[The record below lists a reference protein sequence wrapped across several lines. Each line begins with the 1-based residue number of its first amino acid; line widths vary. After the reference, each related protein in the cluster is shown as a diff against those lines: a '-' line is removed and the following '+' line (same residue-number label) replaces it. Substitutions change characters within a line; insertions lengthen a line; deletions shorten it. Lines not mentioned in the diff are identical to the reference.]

1 MSVVMSEKRYERLNE
16 GDRIEAGDE
25 FINSEGKWVEAMWV
39 GFEVLEGQT
48 YRRLVGGPD
57 PATFRELVVGE
68 DLKVGDV
75 FCGGTVYRPLAKVA
89 EPGDEAVAER
99 CGTCRFWRPPY
110 MAGDTVCVNGETVI
124 TKNWTEPTCMREPT
138 HIRAVPDHWCGE
150 YVQEGKVESRVL
162 RRE

>member
-25 FINSEGKWVEAMWV
+25 FINSEGKWVE
-39 GFEVLEGQT
+39 
-48 YRRLVGGPD
+48 VGGPERPAYD

-68 DLKVGDV
+68 DIKMGDV
-75 FCGGTVYRPLAKVA
+75 VCGGTVYRPLAKVA

-110 MAGDTVCVNGETVI
+110 MAGDTVCVNEEGETVI
-124 TKNWTEPTCMREPT
+124 TKNWTEPTCRREPT